1 MTVTVRFAPSPTGY
15 LHIGNARPALMN
27 WLFALREGGRFVLRY
42 DDTDVE
48 RSREAYA
55 QAIGED
61 LEWLGIVPHQVF
73 RQSDRL
79 APLRCRRGAP
89 EGGGASLSLLRNAGR
104 TRPPAGP
111 GARARTSAV
120 YDRAGLKLSAEE
132 RARLEEEGRK
142 PHWRFLLPDHENDP
156 FTTRAR
162 T

>member
-1 MTVTVRFAPSPTGY
+1 
-15 LHIGNARPALMN
+15 MN

-79 APLRCRRGAP
+79 AHYDAAVERLKAAGLLYPCYETPDELDRR
-89 EGGGASLSLLRNAGR
+89 R
-104 TRPPAGP
+104 
-111 GARARTSAV
+111 ARARA
-120 YDRAGLKLSAEE
+120 L
-132 RARLEEEGRK
+132 GR
-142 PHWRFLLPDHENDP
+142 PPS
-156 FTTRAR
+156 TTGPG
-162 T
+162 